1 VFYRILLAA
10 REPSVVV
17 EVEPSSDGLSESNN
31 AGANH
36 VTGEGEKE
44 VLLCCPVLSKV
55 SLLRFRPCYSVSWN

>member
-1 VFYRILLAA
+1 M
-10 REPSVVV
+10 V

-31 AGANH
+31 AGANQ

>member
-1 VFYRILLAA
+1 M
-10 REPSVVV
+10 V